1 MSVRL
6 SIRAKVFAF
15 VRHLSRVRTPH
26 HSDLVA
32 RLQALPKYRAPRP
45 SVSVMR
51 KPIKLLKPRLTDDE
65 WYARYAPDHRK
76 VS

>member
-1 MSVRL
+1 MSRL
-6 SIRAKVFAF
+6 RAWWL
-15 VRHLSRVRTPH
+15 HLSRVRTPH

-32 RLQALPKYRAPRP
+32 RLQKLPKYRAPRP
-45 SVSVMR
+45 SVDVIR
-51 KPIKLLKPRLTDDE
+51 QPIALVKPRLTDDD

>member
-1 MSVRL
+1 MTTRV
-6 SIRAKVFAF
+6 KAF
-15 VRHLSRVRTPH
+15 FRHLSRVRTPH

-32 RLQALPKYRAPRP
+32 RLQKLPKYRAPRP
-45 SVSVMR
+45 SVEVIKR
-51 KPIKLLKPRLTDDE
+51 PIALVKPRLSDDE